1 MSVMT
6 PQIILATCAMLW
18 LLLCLLLY
26 RVSRHA
32 AWLAGA
38 TVASCLFFLGV
49 TVVASLQIARALFL
63 LPLWLGILILAGLHL
78 HAARRAAT
86 HTGTIP
92 GAHVQ
97 RQTTRAQSSAGE
109 SSGAY
114 I

>member
-6 PQIILATCAMLW
+6 PQIILATCAVLW

-32 AWLAGA
+32 AWLAGT

-63 LPLWLGILILAGLHL
+63 LPLWLGVLVLAGLHL
-78 HAARRAAT
+78 HAAQRAAT
-86 HTGTIP
+86 YTGTIL
-92 GAHVQ
+92 GACAQQ
-97 RQTTRAQSSAGE
+97 RTTHTRLSAGE
-109 SSGAY
+109 NSGAY